1 MARHPS
7 TYSRWQDYSSA
18 RVPELVAEGLENDDA
33 LRRAGEEWRSR
44 EKTSRDEPKR
54 AKRTSKGASMS
65 SRKKG
70 LTIEYIRQVDG
81 ALSEEQA
88 ADIALGLLDGLLEY
102 ADADYSEEYRVMQRR
117 AAELF
122 RGPDK
127 SDDDT
132 AERKFG
138 ADLAEFLILA
148 VIDRAVSWDQL
159 EPAVLSGGSRGSQQ
173 MPDFG
178 APAQGPPAELTAE
191 QELGLAPRPETSRRS
206 RIGGTAVQATVRAL
220 EQIIQE

>member
-1 MARHPS
+1 M
-7 TYSRWQDYSSA
+7 
-18 RVPELVAEGLENDDA
+18 V
-33 LRRAGEEWRSR
+33 
-44 EKTSRDEPKR
+44 
-54 AKRTSKGASMS
+54 
-65 SRKKG
+65 
-70 LTIEYIRQVDG
+70 IEYIKQVDG

-102 ADADYSEEYRVMQRR
+102 ADADYSEEYRTMQRR

-127 SDDDT
+127 TDDDT

-138 ADLAEFLILA
+138 MDLAEFLILA

-159 EPAVLSGGSRGSQQ
+159 EPAVLSGASGGSQE

-178 APAQGPPAELTAE
+178 APMQQGSPPELTAE
-191 QELGLAPRPETSRRS
+191 QELGLAPRPET
-206 RIGGTAVQATVRAL
+206 
-220 EQIIQE
+220 